1 MRSSGSFTRSSAR
14 VFSKFVMTM
23 KNAMSWNTMSIIGVM
38 FTSAT
43 FASRCLI
50 RTGQASFLAL
60 PRALNRCMRPS
71 LTIPTSRIC
80 RATRFRSRL

>member
-1 MRSSGSFTRSSAR
+1 MRSTGSLTRSSAR

-23 KNAMSWNTMSIIGVM
+23 KKAISWNTMSIIGVM

-43 FASRCLI
+43 FASRFLI
-50 RTGQASFLAL
+50 RTAHASFFAL
-60 PRALNRCMRPS
+60 PRALNRCIRPS
-71 LTIPTSRIC
+71 LTIPTSKMC